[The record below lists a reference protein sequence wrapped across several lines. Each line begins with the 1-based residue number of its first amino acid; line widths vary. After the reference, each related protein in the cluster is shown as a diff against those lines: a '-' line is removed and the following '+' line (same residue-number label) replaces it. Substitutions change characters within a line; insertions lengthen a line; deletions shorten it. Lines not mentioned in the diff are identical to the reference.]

1 MSDFKKKL
9 DKQSESLVG
18 SFSSLVSPL
27 PVKFRLI
34 KSWKEYVKNN
44 SNISIACNMTFR
56 DYIID
61 INPYHPLVDEHE
73 LIEEKNI
80 VLPILHPYMIILVN
94 IEELNMLK
102 KLIFLDDN
110 KVNISI
116 DDFPFNINS
125 N

>member
-1 MSDFKKKL
+1 MILKKNKIGCL
-9 DKQSESLVG
+9 SFCDECNEYHLQFNNIFISLHEER
-18 SFSSLVSPL
+18 FN
-27 PVKFRLI
+27 K
-34 KSWKEYVKNN
+34 
-44 SNISIACNMTFR
+44 FR

-61 INPYHPLVDEHE
+61 INPYHRLDDEHE

-80 VLPILHPYMIILVN
+80 VLPILHPYMIILIN
-94 IEELNMLK
+94 IEELHMLK
-102 KLIFLDDN
+102 KLILLDDN